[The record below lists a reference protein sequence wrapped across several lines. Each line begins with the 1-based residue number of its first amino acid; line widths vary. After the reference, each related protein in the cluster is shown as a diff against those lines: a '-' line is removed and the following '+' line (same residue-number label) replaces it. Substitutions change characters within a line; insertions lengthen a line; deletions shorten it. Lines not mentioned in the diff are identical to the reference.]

1 MAENLGHEAEDL
13 LQVRVRSLVRVFR
26 EAHSQNNND
35 SLRSPMRSRRPTF
48 LVSRRSLRR
57 RQLKSR
63 KLLLLRLLLLLLP
76 ATTRRRMRGR
86 PSWMH
91 TS

>member
-13 LQVRVRSLVRVFR
+13 LQVRVRSLFRVFR

-35 SLRSPMRSRRPTF
+35 SLRSPTRSRRPTF

-57 RQLKSR
+57 RQLRSR
-63 KLLLLRLLLLLLP
+63 RLLLLLRLLLLP

-86 PSWMH
+86 PSWMR